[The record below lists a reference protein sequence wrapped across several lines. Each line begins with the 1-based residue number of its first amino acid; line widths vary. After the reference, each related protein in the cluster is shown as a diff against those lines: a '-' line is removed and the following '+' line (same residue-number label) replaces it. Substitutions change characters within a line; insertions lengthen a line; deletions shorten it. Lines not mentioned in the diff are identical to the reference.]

1 MMEVEL
7 FDTEREGLNIKPIIC
22 FNFSTLEKDNIEK
35 FMDWMEE
42 LLDEMDRN
50 VPGAEEFS
58 SEEMSESEVE
68 TVEDKKNE

>member
-1 MMEVEL
+1 
-7 FDTEREGLNIKPIIC
+7 
-22 FNFSTLEKDNIEK
+22 
-35 FMDWMEE
+35 MDWMEE
-42 LLDEMDRN
+42 LLDEMDRH